1 MQKIFDT
8 TVMLLRKF
16 IELLLLLLIVGL
28 IVGLLFSKDP
38 FGVLGNVTAAVKDL
52 GPNGMAGLLT
62 LFLIGVFYW
71 KKN

>member
-28 IVGLLFSKDP
+28 IVGLLFPKDP
-38 FGVLGNVTAAVKDL
+38 FGVLANVKAMLDGLK
-52 GPNGMAGLLT
+52 PNAMAGVLT